1 MAGPKRFP
9 REGHAGSKSLSR
21 QPEPVRRNSDREHFA
36 VDLDLAADSLVEL
49 GGHDICTL
57 IHVQSLTVRPD
68 SWPAPSPFSEHIVD
82 KPLPPFLSD
91 DRISDDAT
99 RPQHLV
105 GRLED
110 ALQMRRVALR
120 KGQLLA

>member
-9 REGHAGSKSLSR
+9 RKGHAGSKPLSR
-21 QPEPVRRNSDREHFA
+21 QPEPVRRNRDGEHFA

-57 IHVQSLTVRPD
+57 IHVQSLTVRAD
-68 SWPAPSPFSEHIVD
+68 SWPPLSPFGEHVVD
-82 KPLPPFLSD
+82 KPLTPFLSD
-91 DRISDDAT
+91 DSVSDDAT
-99 RPQHLV
+99 RPKHLV

-110 ALQMRRVALR
+110 ALQVRRVALR
-120 KGQLLA
+120 KRQLLA